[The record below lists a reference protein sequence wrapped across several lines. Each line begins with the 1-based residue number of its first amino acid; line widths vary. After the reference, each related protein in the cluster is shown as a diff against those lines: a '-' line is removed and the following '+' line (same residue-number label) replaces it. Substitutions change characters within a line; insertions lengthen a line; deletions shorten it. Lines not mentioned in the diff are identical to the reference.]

1 MSTNVI
7 VPGQETKVEEFD
19 AAKFFADRNAR
30 EAAARAGKEL
40 PKVEEKPVVAEV
52 EKTAKPSGGQRQL
65 FKAIRENGRL
75 TAENESFK
83 LRLEA
88 REKAG
93 KPAEVKADPNAEPKR
108 ADFAT
113 DQEFSDARAE
123 WKGAQGAEKVIK
135 SKDEEIKQSAEVK
148 RISESF
154 EAQMKAGADESK
166 GGYADWG
173 ELLKTSKAAN
183 VDIYAEAPNLFMAF
197 MSSEYAKDVMHEWLV
212 KPETLTFMLETYKS
226 DPMAAL
232 RQFHR
237 FEGKVGREV
246 EADKKEAAKEEK
258 KEPAKAIALVEKEK
272 PRPSRS
278 VQAPSGESP
287 AAEPAIGSAAWMAKR
302 NSAKK
307 ERGW

>member
-7 VPGQETKVEEFD
+7 VPGQEKVEEFD

-40 PKVEEKPVVAEV
+40 PKVEDKPAEA
-52 EKTAKPSGGQRQL
+52 EPAKTAKPTGDARKL
-65 FKAIRENGRL
+65 FKTIRENGRL
-75 TAENESFK
+75 AAENESFK
-83 LRLEA
+83 ARLDA
-88 REKAG
+88 LEKAG

-108 ADFAT
+108 ADYST
-113 DQEFSDARAE
+113 DQEFADARAE

-135 SKDEEIKQSAEVK
+135 SQAEESKQVAEVK

-154 EAQMKAGADESK
+154 EAQMKAGADVDK
-166 GGYADWG
+166 GGYADWS
-173 ELLKTSKAAN
+173 ELLKSSKAAN

-212 KPETLTFMLETYKS
+212 KPETLTLLIDTYKS

-246 EADKKEAAKEEK
+246 EADKTPAKDEK
-258 KEPAKAIALVEKEK
+258 KEPVKVAAVVEREK

-278 VQAPSGESP
+278 VQAPSGEAP

-302 NSAKK
+302 NAAKK